1 MADDVR
7 ITAAIDAR
15 QFDVD
20 ATLAAGRVTA
30 IVGPNGSGKSTLVGL
45 VSGELR
51 PDRGSVSLGLRVLS
65 DAAAHVPTHRRSIAL
80 LAQRPLLFPHL
91 DVLDNVAFGVRAR
104 GAGKAEARER
114 ALRELD
120 AVGAA
125 PLASRRARALSG
137 GEAQRVALARALAT
151 DPAIVLLDE
160 PLASLDVATAGAMR
174 ALLAER
180 LPACGATVAL
190 VTHDPLDIWTLAD
203 DLVCLEAGRLVES
216 GPIAEVLARPR
227 TGFLADLS
235 GVNLLEGTADPHDP
249 AANGVLVGADRVLG
263 LWEGPEE
270 AVGGQHVMATFAPSA
285 VALFRTPPA
294 GSPRNTWDV
303 RVVDVD
309 PRGATVR
316 VNLTV
321 ANGQRLSADLSAP
334 GAAALSLAP
343 GDQLHAQV
351 KATQVFLYPR
361 H

>member
-1 MADDVR
+1 MCIR
-7 ITAAIDAR
+7 
-15 QFDVD
+15 
-20 ATLAAGRVTA
+20 
-30 IVGPNGSGKSTLVGL
+30 
-45 VSGELR
+45 
-51 PDRGSVSLGLRVLS
+51 DRLISEVLS
-65 DAAAHVPTHRRSIAL
+65 DAFAHQLRTGEMVTPAQAAERWVKQFVASFGSTPSYERALSTEALIDKIAVLVDLLERWSYSLTVEPSPDQRFVDIGFPGCPLRYLADRNPEVALSLHESLLRSALTSLGAAHLEITTERDPATVSYT
-80 LAQRPLLFPHL
+80 HL
-91 DVLDNVAFGVRAR
+91 DVYKR
-104 GAGKAEARER
+104 
-114 ALRELD
+114 
-120 AVGAA
+120 
-125 PLASRRARALSG
+125 
-137 GEAQRVALARALAT
+137 Q
-151 DPAIVLLDE
+151 
-160 PLASLDVATAGAMR
+160 
-174 ALLAER
+174 
-180 LPACGATVAL
+180 
-190 VTHDPLDIWTLAD
+190 
-203 DLVCLEAGRLVES
+203 
-216 GPIAEVLARPR
+216 AEVLARPR

-249 AANGVLVGADRVLG
+249 TANGVLVGADRVLG
-263 LWEGPEE
+263 LWEGPED

-294 GSPRNTWDV
+294 GSPRNTWGV